1 MSTTPNYA
9 ASPKIGSVNVSTLDL
24 SLTAPTVAGTVVA
37 AGANGSRIDMATIQ
51 ATGVTTGG
59 LMRLFLHDG
68 TNYRLIKEVEVRAAT
83 PSSTQP
89 AFNASVT
96 FDGGLNLP
104 TGWSLRAAPSKS
116 EAFTVTAF
124 GGDL

>member
-9 ASPKIGSVNVSTLDL
+9 ASPKIGSANVSTAEA
-24 SLTAPTVAGTVVA
+24 SLTAPTATGTIVS
-37 AGANGSRIDMATIQ
+37 AGASGTRIDMATIQ
-51 ATGVTTGG
+51 ATGTTTAG
-59 LMRLFLHDG
+59 LMRLYLHDG
-68 TNYRLIKEVEVRAAT
+68 TNYRLIKEVEVRAAV
-83 PSSTQP
+83 PSSTQL